1 MCDPG
6 LTEKYVV
13 LSIRLSIT
21 KIMST
26 LGHTFGDIPLL
37 LTSLEQSSGG

>member
-6 LTEKYVV
+6 LTAEKYE
-13 LSIRLSIT
+13 LSIWLSIT